1 MKKLLLILVLFT
13 IGCKDCVTN
22 LQQYPPDKTVKKEF
36 KEGSLVYVSNESFIV
51 ESFNEYDGTYWLKK
65 INCKSSGSGC
75 SYEVLGSEIT
85 KTPQIFEQQK
95 TISDEGL

>member
-1 MKKLLLILVLFT
+1 MSIKKNRKTGFYWVHI
-13 IGCKDCVTN
+13 KDRWV
-22 LQQYPPDKTVKKEF
+22 VA
-36 KEGSLVYVSNESFIV
+36 
-51 ESFNEYDGTYWLKK
+51 EYDGTYWLKK

-95 TISDEGL
+95 TLSD

>member
-1 MKKLLLILVLFT
+1 MKKLLFILVLFI
-13 IGCKDCVTN
+13 IGCKDCGTN
-22 LQQYPPDKTVKKEF
+22 LQQHSSDNVFTQVF
-36 KEGSLVYVSNESFIV
+36 KNGELVYVGNESFIV
-51 ESFNEYDGTYWLKK
+51 EMFNQYDGTYWLKK

-95 TISDEGL
+95 TISD

>member
-1 MKKLLLILVLFT
+1 MKKLLFILVLFI
-13 IGCKDCVTN
+13 IGCKDCGTN
-22 LQQYPPDKTVKKEF
+22 LQQHPSDNVFTQVF
-36 KEGSLVYVSNESFIV
+36 KDGVLVYVGNESFIV
-51 ESFNEYDGTYWLKK
+51 ETFNEYDGTYWLKK

-95 TISDEGL
+95 TLSD